1 MLEPG
6 ESEVMEPKGP
16 NGLRTAGTGPEAGT
30 DEPEVLEPGES
41 EVLGSTSSKCW
52 GPRQAYEVCQPSP
65 WRPWPSHVD

>member
-41 EVLGSTSSKCW
+41 EVLG
-52 GPRQAYEVCQPSP
+52 PDEFEVLGTKAGI
-65 WRPWPSHVD
+65 